1 MTIKA
6 DLSILDIIGHLIIWV
21 VLSIVTFGIAL
32 FFFPYSFSR
41 FVINRTS
48 VVDAGGVERKMVCD
62 INLFSNIGHII
73 LWMLISLVT
82 FGLGYI
88 FYFYRVWNYALNSSR
103 VEST

>member
-1 MTIKA
+1 MNIKA

-21 VLSIVTFGIAL
+21 VLSIITLGIAL

-48 VVDAGGVERKMVCD
+48 VVDAAGVERKMVCD
-62 INLFSNIGHII
+62 INLSSNIGHII

-88 FYFYRVWNYALNSSR
+88 FYFYRVWNYALNNSR
-103 VEST
+103 VE

>member
-1 MTIKA
+1 MNIKA
-6 DLSILDIIGHLIIWV
+6 DLSIFDIIGHLIVWV
-21 VLSIVTFGIAL
+21 VLSIVTLGIAL

-48 VVDAGGVERKMVCD
+48 IVDAAGVERKMVCD

-88 FYFYRVWNYALNSSR
+88 FYFYRVWNYALNNSR
-103 VEST
+103 VA

>member
-1 MTIKA
+1 MNIKA
-6 DLSILDIIGHLIIWV
+6 DLSIFDIIGHLIIWV
-21 VLSIVTFGIAL
+21 VLSIITLGIAL

-48 VVDAGGVERKMVCD
+48 VVDAAGVERKMVCD

-88 FYFYRVWNYALNSSR
+88 FYFYRVWNYALNNSR
-103 VEST
+103 VE

>member
-1 MTIKA
+1 MNIKA
-6 DLSILDIIGHLIIWV
+6 DLSIFDIIGHLIVWV
-21 VLSIVTFGIAL
+21 VLSIVTLGIAL
-32 FFFPYSFSR
+32 FFFPYSFAR

-48 VVDAGGVERKMVCD
+48 IVDAAGVERKMVCD

-88 FYFYRVWNYALNSSR
+88 FYFYRVWNYALNNSR
-103 VEST
+103 VA

>member
-1 MTIKA
+1 MKIKA
-6 DLSILDIIGHLIIWV
+6 DLSILDIIGHLIVWV
-21 VLSIVTFGIAL
+21 VLIIITFGIAL

-48 VVDAGGVERKMVCD
+48 VVDPAGVERKMVCD

-88 FYFYRVWNYALNSSR
+88 FYFYRVWNYALNNSR
-103 VEST
+103 IE

>member
-1 MTIKA
+1 MKIKA
-6 DLSILDIIGHLIIWV
+6 DLSILDIIGHLIVWV
-21 VLSIVTFGIAL
+21 VLSIVTLGIAL

-48 VVDAGGVERKMVCD
+48 VVDAAGVERKMVCD

-88 FYFYRVWNYALNSSR
+88 FYFYRVWNYALNNSR
-103 VEST
+103 VE